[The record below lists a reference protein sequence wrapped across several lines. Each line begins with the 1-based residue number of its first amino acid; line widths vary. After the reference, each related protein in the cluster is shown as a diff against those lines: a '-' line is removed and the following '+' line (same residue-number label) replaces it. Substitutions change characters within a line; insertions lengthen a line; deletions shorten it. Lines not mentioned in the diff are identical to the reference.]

1 MSQAH
6 EGSFSIKQQISQ
18 PILTH
23 NDVDL
28 HSPLNVVLLSS
39 TTQYT
44 EQNSTKTAML
54 DIPKNESIDEAEDDM
69 DRLAQRSLEDV
80 ETSEIVD

>member
-23 NDVDL
+23 NDVT
-28 HSPLNVVLLSS
+28 PFTINVVLLSS

-44 EQNSTKTAML
+44 EQNSTKTTML

>member
-23 NDVDL
+23 NDVT
-28 HSPLNVVLLSS
+28 PFTINVVLLSS

-44 EQNSTKTAML
+44 EQNSTKTTML
-54 DIPKNESIDEAEDDM
+54 GIPKNESIDEAEDDM
-69 DRLAQRSLEDV
+69 DRLSQRSLEDM

>member
-23 NDVDL
+23 NDVT
-28 HSPLNVVLLSS
+28 PFTINVVLLSS

-44 EQNSTKTAML
+44 KQNSTKTTML

-69 DRLAQRSLEDV
+69 DRLSQRSLEDV